1 MANYGNDDDDDDEA
15 EFSGLLG
22 DREMTKEEGTIT
34 IIGGDGRDDNDDGV
48 SISLRNQISWKN
60 VNF

>member
-34 IIGGDGRDDNDDGV
+34 IIGGDGRDDNNDGV